1 MDSRTTKKQPSSCI
15 STNDSHSAGTQRL
28 LLPGQP
34 APRYSILSAS
44 IGEMDAA
51 RFAGMIA
58 AKNEQTASAPAARL
72 SANGSH
78 ALTPYSCAEINLPA
92 PTASGNPRISPASTR
107 LNAPLSTC
115 AWRIVIS
122 LMIPQDFP
130 SCYYSSMR
138 NLAVLVIHL
147 IATLARLLGPGGVR
161 SLVAESLLLKH
172 QLLIVNRSR
181 QRSPNL
187 SAGDRILAGLLALL
201 VRPTRLLRSAI
212 ALKPSTL
219 LGLHK
224 VLSKQK
230 YRMLFS
236 TNRRRKPGP
245 KGASTDLIHAVVEMK
260 QRNPN
265 WGCPRIAH
273 RSPWRSTSQSTKTWF
288 AGFSLITTG
297 RDRTPMALPG

>member
-1 MDSRTTKKQPSSCI
+1 
-15 STNDSHSAGTQRL
+15 
-28 LLPGQP
+28 
-34 APRYSILSAS
+34 
-44 IGEMDAA
+44 
-51 RFAGMIA
+51 
-58 AKNEQTASAPAARL
+58 
-72 SANGSH
+72 
-78 ALTPYSCAEINLPA
+78 
-92 PTASGNPRISPASTR
+92 
-107 LNAPLSTC
+107 
-115 AWRIVIS
+115 
-122 LMIPQDFP
+122 
-130 SCYYSSMR
+130 MR

-147 IATLARLLGPGGVR
+147 IAMLARLLGPGGVR

-224 VLSKQK
+224 VLSEQK

-245 KGASTDLIHAVVEMK
+245 KGPSVDCDLKAV
-260 QRNPN
+260 RNDCLTRRKSIRPCVPSHVAYEV
-265 WGCPRIAH
+265 GAARQQTV
-273 RSPWRSTSQSTKTWF
+273 RSPRTMYPHSQEWHRNREATVY
-288 AGFSLITTG
+288 
-297 RDRTPMALPG
+297 LPA